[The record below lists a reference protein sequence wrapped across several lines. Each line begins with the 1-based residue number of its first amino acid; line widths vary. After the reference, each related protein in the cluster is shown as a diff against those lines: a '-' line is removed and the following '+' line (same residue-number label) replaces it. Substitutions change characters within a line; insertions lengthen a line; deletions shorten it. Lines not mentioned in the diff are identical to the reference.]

1 METVE
6 NKGGIVASDLGLGLM
21 ATAPALYYKIWRPA
35 CIGKMGF
42 VKKAETIAQRKGA
55 VSVFLNLIQPRLGAE
70 EKIKKT
76 LEFFRNL

>member
-6 NKGGIVASDLGLGLM
+6 NKGEIVASDLGLGLM

-35 CIGKMGF
+35 CIGKMVF
-42 VKKAETIAQRKGA
+42 AKKQKQSPKEREL
-55 VSVFLNLIQPRLGAE
+55 FLFFYLIQPRLDAE